1 MKVLHP
7 LLQHL
12 ANNCLQFLHQLSL
25 FKSSKVKSRGK
36 RQDSSPQAPQPSP
49 KNWAAPSRPSNEA
62 ARLQALRRYQILDTA
77 AEEAYDDLTALAS
90 YICGTPIALISLVDE
105 NRQWFKSKVGI
116 EATETPRE
124 VAFCAHAILSPDEP
138 LIVPNALEDE
148 RFAGNPLVVSDPS
161 IQFYAG
167 VPLVTPDGFPVGT
180 LCALDTIPRNLTNE
194 QIQGLQA
201 MGRQAIAQME
211 LRVNIAKLERSDSR
225 RKRAVQMLHKSNKN
239 YRSVIDNI
247 KEVIFQTDAAG
258 LLTFLNPART
268 EITGFSIAESIGT
281 EFYKYIH
288 PDDCQENLEKFQLL
302 IEGKKDYCR
311 HEIRHLT
318 KDGSYR
324 WIEIHAHLTIA
335 NGTIIGTS
343 GTLRDIND
351 RFDALEQAKES
362 DRVLRQVIDLVPH
375 CIFAKDQNGNYIM
388 ANKAIAEVLGTTVE
402 EMLYKNEVDFVPLP
416 EDARRYLEADL
427 EVINSGKLQIIP
439 EETLTDHQ
447 GNVRIMQS
455 IKIPFNPA
463 GSETPAVLGVAIDI
477 TAAKLAQR
485 KLQETT
491 RLQRAILDSANYTI
505 ISTTPDGTIC
515 TFNAAAE
522 SCLGYAASEVIGK
535 TTPAIFHDIDE
546 VVQRAA
552 ELSQELG
559 VTVEPGFDVFVTRA
573 RQGEL
578 DEREWTYIRK
588 DNSRFPVL
596 LSITALRDEQGAVT
610 GFLGIGSDITSA
622 KLAQEALR
630 QREELVRLFVN
641 NTPAAVAMLDC
652 HMRYIITSRQW
663 LIDYNLGDQNII
675 GRSHYDVFPE
685 IPDRWKKIHQ
695 RTLAGSVQK
704 CEEEVFLGADGKID
718 WMRWEIHPWRKT
730 GGEIGGIIMFT
741 EIINEQKAAKEELRQ
756 SEAAIRVLYEVTAA
770 QNLNFDQRIEQLLNM
785 GCWRFGLEIGILTE
799 LESVVGGDKKHLIV
813 RGIETQ
819 DNCLQKG
826 DILEVEQTYCHA
838 ALQATEPISFES
850 KSDSQWC
857 NHSAY
862 KAVKIEAYM
871 GVRVIVDGEIYGTL
885 SFASSKVRSQKFKAV
900 DKELLK
906 LMAQWVGSQIE
917 HHKAHNALNRQVSRA
932 WLLKSITQEIRA
944 KLNTLEIFQ
953 TTATQIGQAFAVNR
967 CVIHSYLLTPTEPKI
982 PFMAEYLEPGYESIL
997 GIEVPIIGNPH
1008 AEKMI
1013 AQDQAVVSSNVY
1025 IDPLLDSASSI
1036 CQQINLKSMLAI
1048 RTSYQGEPNGAI
1060 GLHQCDDFRQWTDD
1074 EIELLEAVADQ
1085 VGIALAQARL
1095 LEQETRQREQL
1106 TTQNFALEKAKREA
1120 EAASR
1125 AKGEFLATM
1134 SHEIRTPMN
1143 AVIGMTGLLLDTEL
1157 SPTQRDFA
1165 ETIRSSG
1172 DGLLCIIN
1180 DILDFSKIESGN
1192 LDLEEQPFNLR
1203 SCIEESLDLLAH
1215 KAAEKNLE
1223 LAYLIDS
1230 SVPSAIAGDV
1240 TRLRQIL
1247 VNLLSNAVKFT
1258 QAGEVIVEVT
1268 AKLQTGEDASQSPI
1282 YEIQFAVRDTGIG
1295 IPKERMDR
1303 LFKAFSQVDSSTSR
1317 QYGGTGLGL
1326 AISHRLSELMG
1337 GKMWVVS
1344 KAASG
1349 EISIAGNS
1357 PEGWGLGAGEQG
1369 KEVPIPNS
1377 QSPIPNPQSPIPN
1390 PQSPIP
1396 NSLGSTFYFTLL
1408 APSVPNPSPVDYL
1421 NPHKMMAGKKLL
1433 IVDDNATN
1441 RQILTLQATSW
1452 GMIPRAAT
1460 SGEEAL
1466 RWLASGE
1473 VFDIAILDMQMPHMD
1488 GLSLATEIRTLARGK
1503 HLPLVMLT
1511 SISKGDIAIEKCE
1524 VNFAA
1529 FLNKPIKQSQLY
1541 NVLSGILGELP
1552 PSPHSRS
1559 SQVPIDPMHE
1569 QLPLRI
1575 LLAEDNVVNQKVALH
1590 MLQRLG
1596 YRADIASNGLEV
1608 LQAVQRQPYDVILMD
1623 VQMPE
1628 MDGLMATRHICQEL
1642 PYEERPWIIAM
1653 TANAMQSDR
1662 DECLNAGMDNY
1673 ISKPIHRSALV
1684 EALELCR
1691 PLPRQAA
1698 DATEVFINKPAI
1710 DHSKLQALSDMFGDD
1725 AASVMVEVIDSY
1737 LEDAPKLLQSMRNS
1751 ADAVD
1756 TLALGNAGHTLK
1768 STSATLGAIA
1778 LSELCKQVEAI
1789 AKNGQFN
1796 PAALALISQI
1806 EAEYERV
1813 KTGLQ
1818 EERARHQE

>member
-1 MKVLHP
+1 
-7 LLQHL
+7 
-12 ANNCLQFLHQLSL
+12 
-25 FKSSKVKSRGK
+25 
-36 RQDSSPQAPQPSP
+36 
-49 KNWAAPSRPSNEA
+49 
-62 ARLQALRRYQILDTA
+62 
-77 AEEAYDDLTALAS
+77 
-90 YICGTPIALISLVDE
+90 
-105 NRQWFKSKVGI
+105 
-116 EATETPRE
+116 
-124 VAFCAHAILSPDEP
+124 
-138 LIVPNALEDE
+138 
-148 RFAGNPLVVSDPS
+148 
-161 IQFYAG
+161 
-167 VPLVTPDGFPVGT
+167 
-180 LCALDTIPRNLTNE
+180 
-194 QIQGLQA
+194 
-201 MGRQAIAQME
+201 
-211 LRVNIAKLERSDSR
+211 
-225 RKRAVQMLHKSNKN
+225 
-239 YRSVIDNI
+239 
-247 KEVIFQTDAAG
+247 
-258 LLTFLNPART
+258 
-268 EITGFSIAESIGT
+268 
-281 EFYKYIH
+281 
-288 PDDCQENLEKFQLL
+288 
-302 IEGKKDYCR
+302 
-311 HEIRHLT
+311 
-318 KDGSYR
+318 
-324 WIEIHAHLTIA
+324 
-335 NGTIIGTS
+335 
-343 GTLRDIND
+343 
-351 RFDALEQAKES
+351 
-362 DRVLRQVIDLVPH
+362 
-375 CIFAKDQNGNYIM
+375 
-388 ANKAIAEVLGTTVE
+388 
-402 EMLYKNEVDFVPLP
+402 
-416 EDARRYLEADL
+416 
-427 EVINSGKLQIIP
+427 
-439 EETLTDHQ
+439 
-447 GNVRIMQS
+447 
-455 IKIPFNPA
+455 
-463 GSETPAVLGVAIDI
+463 
-477 TAAKLAQR
+477 
-485 KLQETT
+485 
-491 RLQRAILDSANYTI
+491 
-505 ISTTPDGTIC
+505 
-515 TFNAAAE
+515 
-522 SCLGYAASEVIGK
+522 
-535 TTPAIFHDIDE
+535 
-546 VVQRAA
+546 
-552 ELSQELG
+552 
-559 VTVEPGFDVFVTRA
+559 
-573 RQGEL
+573 
-578 DEREWTYIRK
+578 
-588 DNSRFPVL
+588 
-596 LSITALRDEQGAVT
+596 
-610 GFLGIGSDITSA
+610 
-622 KLAQEALR
+622 
-630 QREELVRLFVN
+630 
-641 NTPAAVAMLDC
+641 
-652 HMRYIITSRQW
+652 
-663 LIDYNLGDQNII
+663 
-675 GRSHYDVFPE
+675 
-685 IPDRWKKIHQ
+685 
-695 RTLAGSVQK
+695 
-704 CEEEVFLGADGKID
+704 
-718 WMRWEIHPWRKT
+718 
-730 GGEIGGIIMFT
+730 
-741 EIINEQKAAKEELRQ
+741 
-756 SEAAIRVLYEVTAA
+756 
-770 QNLNFDQRIEQLLNM
+770 
-785 GCWRFGLEIGILTE
+785 
-799 LESVVGGDKKHLIV
+799 
-813 RGIETQ
+813 
-819 DNCLQKG
+819 
-826 DILEVEQTYCHA
+826 
-838 ALQATEPISFES
+838 
-850 KSDSQWC
+850 
-857 NHSAY
+857 
-862 KAVKIEAYM
+862 
-871 GVRVIVDGEIYGTL
+871 
-885 SFASSKVRSQKFKAV
+885 
-900 DKELLK
+900 
-906 LMAQWVGSQIE
+906 
-917 HHKAHNALNRQVSRA
+917 
-932 WLLKSITQEIRA
+932 
-944 KLNTLEIFQ
+944 
-953 TTATQIGQAFAVNR
+953 
-967 CVIHSYLLTPTEPKI
+967 
-982 PFMAEYLEPGYESIL
+982 
-997 GIEVPIIGNPH
+997 
-1008 AEKMI
+1008 
-1013 AQDQAVVSSNVY
+1013 
-1025 IDPLLDSASSI
+1025 
-1036 CQQINLKSMLAI
+1036 
-1048 RTSYQGEPNGAI
+1048 
-1060 GLHQCDDFRQWTDD
+1060 
-1074 EIELLEAVADQ
+1074 
-1085 VGIALAQARL
+1085 
-1095 LEQETRQREQL
+1095 
-1106 TTQNFALEKAKREA
+1106 
-1120 EAASR
+1120 
-1125 AKGEFLATM
+1125 
-1134 SHEIRTPMN
+1134 
-1143 AVIGMTGLLLDTEL
+1143 MTGLLLDTEL

-1390 PQSPIP
+1390 
-1396 NSLGSTFYFTLL
+1396 SLGSTFYFTLL

-1569 QLPLRI
+1569 RLPLRI

-1628 MDGLMATRHICQEL
+1628 MDGLKATRHICQEL

-1737 LEDAPKLLQSMRNS
+1737 LEDAPKLLESMRNS

-1756 TLALGNAGHTLK
+1756 TLALGHAGHTLK

-1789 AKNGQFN
+1789 AKNSQFN

-1813 KTGLQ
+1813 KRGLQ
-1818 EERARHQE
+1818 EARARHQE

>member
-12 ANNCLQFLHQLSL
+12 TNNCWRFLHQLSS
-25 FKSSKVKSRGK
+25 FKSSKVNSERE
-36 RQDSSPQAPQPSP
+36 DSSPQAPQPSP
-49 KNWAAPSRPSNEA
+49 RICAAPSPSNEA
-62 ARLQALRRYQILDTA
+62 DRLKALYRYKILNTA
-77 AEEAYDDLTALAS
+77 AEVAFDDLTVLAS
-90 YICGTPIALISLVDE
+90 YICGTPIAFISLVDA

-148 RFAGNPLVVSDPS
+148 RFALNPLVLSDPS

-180 LCALDTIPRNLTNE
+180 LCAIDTVPRNLTNE
-194 QIQGLQA
+194 QIQALQA
-201 MGRQAIAQME
+201 LGRQAIAQME

-258 LLTFLNPART
+258 LFTFLNPTWT

-281 EFYKYIH
+281 EFHKYIH

-318 KDGSYR
+318 KDGGYR
-324 WIEIHAHLTIA
+324 WIEINARLTIA
-335 NGTIIGTS
+335 NGTIIGPS
-343 GTLRDIND
+343 GTLRDISD
-351 RFDALEQAKES
+351 RFQALEQAKES

-402 EMLYKNEVDFVPLP
+402 EMLYQNEVDFVPLP

-522 SCLGYAASEVIGK
+522 KCLGYAASEVIGK
-535 TTPAIFHDIDE
+535 TTPAIFHDKDE

-559 VTVEPGFDVFVTRA
+559 VTIEPSFEVFVTRA

-596 LSITALRDEQGAVT
+596 LSVTALRDEQGAVT

-641 NTPAAVAMLDC
+641 NTPAAVAMFDC
-652 HMRYIITSRQW
+652 DMRYIITSRQW

-675 GRSHYDVFPE
+675 GRSHYEVFPE

-704 CEEEVFLGADGKID
+704 CEEDPFLGADGRID
-718 WMRWEIHPWRKT
+718 WLRWEIHPWRKT
-730 GGEIGGIIMFT
+730 GDEIGGIIMFT

-770 QNLNFDQRIEQLLNM
+770 QNLNFDQRIQQMLNM

-799 LESVVGGDKKHLIV
+799 LENVAFGGDEKRLIV
-813 RGIETQ
+813 RGIETP

-826 DILEVEQTYCHA
+826 DILDLEQTYCHA

-862 KAVKIEAYM
+862 KAVKVEAYM

-917 HHKAHNALNRQVSRA
+917 HQTAHNALNRQVSRA
-932 WLLKSITQEIRA
+932 LLLKSITQEIRA
-944 KLNTLEIFQ
+944 KLDTLEIFQ

-967 CVIHSYLLTPTEPKI
+967 CVIHSYVLTPTEPKI
-982 PFMAEYLEPGYESIL
+982 PFMAEYLEPGYQSIL
-997 GIEVPIIGNPH
+997 DIEVPVIGNPH

-1013 AQDQAVVSSNVY
+1013 GQDQAVVSPNVY
-1025 IDPLLDSASSI
+1025 IDPLLDAASSI

-1074 EIELLEAVADQ
+1074 EIELLESVADQ

-1157 SPTQRDFA
+1157 SPTQRDFS

-1172 DGLLCIIN
+1172 DALLCIIN
-1180 DILDFSKIESGN
+1180 DILDFSKIESGK

-1203 SCIEESLDLLAH
+1203 CCIEESLDLLAH

-1223 LAYLIDS
+1223 LAYLIDP
-1230 SVPSAIAGDV
+1230 SVPIAIAGDV

-1268 AKLQTGEDASQSPI
+1268 AKLRTGENSSQSPI

-1344 KAASG
+1344 TASG
-1349 EISIAGNS
+1349 EIGIAGNS
-1357 PEGWGLGAGEQG
+1357 PEGWELGIGNWELG
-1369 KEVPIPNS
+1369 KNL
-1377 QSPIPNPQSPIPN
+1377 PQSPIPN
-1390 PQSPIP
+1390 
-1396 NSLGSTFYFTLL
+1396 LVGSTFYFSLA
-1408 APSVPNPSPVDYL
+1408 APSVPNPSAVDYL
-1421 NPHKMMAGKKLL
+1421 NLQKIMAGKKLL

-1452 GMIPRAAT
+1452 QMIPRAAT

-1466 RWLASGE
+1466 GWLASGE

-1511 SISKGDIAIEKCE
+1511 SLGKADIPIEKCQ

-1552 PSPHSRS
+1552 LSPRSRS
-1559 SQVPIDPMHE
+1559 SEVSINPMHE
-1569 QLPLRI
+1569 RLPLRI

-1596 YRADIASNGLEV
+1596 YRADIAGNGLEV

-1628 MDGLMATRHICQEL
+1628 MDGLTATRRICKEL
-1642 PYEERPWIIAM
+1642 SYEQRPWIIAM

-1662 DECLNAGMDNY
+1662 EECLNAGMDNY
-1673 ISKPIHRSALV
+1673 ISKPIHGSALV
-1684 EALELCR
+1684 EALQLCR

-1698 DATEVFINKPAI
+1698 DATEVFIDKPAI

-1756 TLALGNAGHTLK
+1756 TLALGHAAHTLK
-1768 STSATLGAIA
+1768 STSGTLGAIA
-1778 LSELCKQVEAI
+1778 LSGLCKEVEAI

-1796 PAALALISQI
+1796 PAALALVSQI
-1806 EAEYERV
+1806 EAEYQRV
-1813 KTGLQ
+1813 KAALQ
-1818 EERARHQE
+1818 EERVRHQG